1 MSAMRSTSPAVP
13 VVNVTAQAAWQALAA
28 DKRAQLI
35 DVRSAPEWAFSGV
48 ADLSSIGKK
57 TITVS
62 WKDYPTMEQNPS
74 FEQQVSQAI
83 PDLDTPLYFLCKTGG
98 RSLAA
103 AMAMSGN
110 GYAQCYNIEQGF
122 EGDRDSRGR
131 RGTMNGWKA
140 SDLPWEQA

>member
-1 MSAMRSTSPAVP
+1 MSAMRSTSSVAP
-13 VVNVTAQAAWQALAA
+13 VVNVTAQDAWHALATNA
-28 DKRAQLI
+28 KAQLI
-35 DVRSAPEWAFSGV
+35 DVRSAPEWAFSGL
-48 ADLSSIGKK
+48 ADLSSLGKR

-62 WKDYPTMEQNPS
+62 WKDYPTMAENPS
-74 FEQQVSQAI
+74 FVEQVSQAI
-83 PDLDTPLYFLCKTGG
+83 PDLDAPLYFLCKTGG

-103 AMAMSGN
+103 ATAMSGN
-110 GYAQCYNIEQGF
+110 GYAKCYNIESGF